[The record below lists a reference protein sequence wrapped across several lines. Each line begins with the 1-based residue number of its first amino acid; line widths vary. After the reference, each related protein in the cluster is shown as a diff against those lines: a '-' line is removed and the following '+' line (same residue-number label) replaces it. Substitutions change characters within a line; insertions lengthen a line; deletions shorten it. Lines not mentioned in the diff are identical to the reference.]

1 MTVGELETAIRNLGF
16 GGFEDTDSEVVF
28 ADGSPVTAVSSNML
42 GQVVL
47 S

>member
-1 MTVGELETAIRNLGF
+1 MTVGELETAIRDLGF
-16 GGFEDTDSEVVF
+16 GGFEDSDSEVVL
-28 ADGSPVTAVSSNML
+28 ADGTPVTSVTFNLL